1 MNMNDKVLAKVGTV
15 VITENDVNETLAMLS
30 QRGQNLNHPE
40 GRKAIV
46 DQLVNRALFLC
57 EARRNFYEA
66 DAKFKQDLAR
76 VKDEMLTDFAVEKTL
91 AAVKVTDDDV
101 KKFYEEHKAEFV
113 SGETVEASHILVD
126 SEEKALE
133 ILADIKAEKV
143 SFEDAA
149 KQHSSCPSSQRGG
162 ALGEFT
168 HGQMVPEF
176 DQAAFAMNVGEVSE
190 PVKTQFGYH
199 LIKLTGK
206 KSNVVVRAYDGHG
219 DMVDLRGCG
228 HARNKA
234 FNVVTPS
241 CEQTRYTGK
250 NAGTVINLDH
260 YKVLCFFSCHGD
272 LLSFF
277 SYRKWGTFRRSP

>member
-1 MNMNDKVLAKVGTV
+1 MDMNDKVLAKVGTV

-40 GRKAIV
+40 GRKAIM
-46 DQLVNRALFLC
+46 DQLVSRALFLC

-101 KKFYEEHKAEFV
+101 KKFYDEHKAEFV

-126 SEEKALE
+126 SEDKAKE

-199 LIKLTGK
+199 LIKVTGK
-206 KSNVVVRAYDGHG
+206 KEAGEIPFEQIKGQLSQQVLADKQRAAYQTRVNQLKILFP
-219 DMVDLRGCG
+219 VDL
-228 HARNKA
+228 
-234 FNVVTPS
+234 
-241 CEQTRYTGK
+241 Y
-250 NAGTVINLDH
+250 
-260 YKVLCFFSCHGD
+260 
-272 LLSFF
+272 
-277 SYRKWGTFRRSP
+277 